1 MAAPFQPPAIAPTP
15 APTAAPP
22 PAPTAVR
29 VPGVAHAARTATRGT
44 EVRNFRMGPPSR
56 WFDGLPARLL
66 QPPDVP
72 LAFPPRTGER
82 LPGKPPP
89 RAALRL
95 SKSGWR
101 CALVSALRG
110 GIGQVRRPE
119 PHAEAAR
126 QTEHEPEAH
135 RRGAVGAEQPGRR
148 IGEPLGAPERIER
161 DVVEVVDTRR
171 DRHVNV
177 LQLALLVDGE
187 LDHRAPVLP

>member
-89 RAALRL
+89 QGGAAPLEERLEMRSSIRAA
-95 SKSGWR
+95 
-101 CALVSALRG
+101 RG
-110 GIGQVRRPE
+110 NWAGTPAR
-119 PHAEAAR
+119 AAC
-126 QTEHEPEAH
+126 
-135 RRGAVGAEQPGRR
+135 GS
-148 IGEPLGAPERIER
+148 
-161 DVVEVVDTRR
+161 
-171 DRHVNV
+171 
-177 LQLALLVDGE
+177 
-187 LDHRAPVLP
+187 RAPDRAR